1 MRYFIVR
8 VIRVWDDVFVLGW
21 RGQGDGMGWRVV
33 VTFIRRSKPRESEL
47 VRLSVPETSM
57 HEAKCTPSYMTQ
69 SILKISKRAS
79 EKKKRREV
87 E

>member
-21 RGQGDGMGWRVV
+21 RGQGDGMESGRHLHQEYAEG
-33 VTFIRRSKPRESEL
+33 ESEL

-69 SILKISKRAS
+69 SILKISKRV
-79 EKKKRREV
+79 K
-87 E
+87 